1 MADSLHQML
10 VSYGNTQADT
20 LYYEIL
26 DLPLEEFEK
35 VKTVKVNHY
44 QALLFVILCG
54 SLYIGNTE
62 ETSWEFKLGEAFCI
76 EFSRVKEIMCFS
88 LKL

>member
-1 MADSLHQML
+1 MMYALQCPKPQPIGHGTVDSLNQML

-35 VKTVKVNHY
+35 VKTVKV
-44 QALLFVILCG
+44 
-54 SLYIGNTE
+54 
-62 ETSWEFKLGEAFCI
+62 TS
-76 EFSRVKEIMCFS
+76 
-88 LKL
+88 